1 MILKYI
7 FLLKFILLIKLI
19 NSKRCDTKLEVFSNP
34 WCYRL
39 LRLNE
44 SFKCVGLDCLLTSLV
59 KLYTLSPQI
68 NNVYEFATLKPQQTI
83 FIDSGDPWKKLAEIS
98 NLGMNFTNFTEIR
111 VLISQF
117 KLNESTFVDGVR
129 IDSEHPNLMIHDDL
143 SPKSLNKTGI
153 F

>member
-1 MILKYI
+1 MIKYI
-7 FLLKFILLIKLI
+7 FLLKIILLIKLI

-39 LRLNE
+39 LRINE
-44 SFKCVGLDCLLTSLV
+44 SFDCLGLDCLLTSLV

-68 NNVYEFATLKPQQTI
+68 NNVYEFATLKPPQQPA
-83 FIDSGDPWKKLAEIS
+83 FIDSGDHWKKLAEIS
-98 NLGMNFTNFTEIR
+98 KLGMNFTEIR

-143 SPKSLNKTGI
+143 SLNKTGI
-153 F
+153 FWKSAI